1 MVTASK
7 KRGYRVISK
16 DLEVYPLTLPLIVD
30 DIESLEFHYKKE
42 KEVKSL
48 LEASLKDLRDYKA
61 LEEIKSLTFKVLNL
75 EQGSSDWLEVRH
87 GLATGSNLPIDNKGN
102 LIPTINKYVSK
113 KALEVFQNEIECVEL
128 KQEIKQALY
137 IPYTKA
143 MERGH
148 ILEPLAKE
156 EYVKYREAQG
166 DLVEVE
172 EIGFVKSD
180 TLPFGASPDGVAID
194 LLTFERVNL
203 EIKTTN
209 IANFTSYLIDPQSFI
224 DNHYKQIQIEMLV
237 TQTDKTHLI
246 CYYPDFDLIVQEVS
260 IDYEFIYNFI
270 QSMKKY
276 SELLETALNGLR
288 KAYKGK

>member
-30 DIESLEFHYKKE
+30 DIDNLEFHYKKE
-42 KEVKSL
+42 KEIKSL

-75 EQGSSDWLEVRH
+75 EQGGNDWLEVRQ

-102 LIPTINKYVSK
+102 LIPTINKYVAK

-128 KQEIKQALY
+128 KQEIKQALH

-148 ILEPLAKE
+148 VLEPLAKE

-166 DLVEVE
+166 DLVEIE
-172 EIGFVKSD
+172 HIGFIKSD
-180 TLPFGASPDGVAID
+180 NLPFGASPDGVAVD

-209 IANFTSYLIDPQSFI
+209 IANFTNYIIDPQSFV
-224 DNHYKQIQIEMLV
+224 DNHYKQVQIEMLV

-260 IDYEFIYNFI
+260 IDYEFIGNFI
-270 QSMKKY
+270 ESMKEY
-276 SELLETALNGLR
+276 SELLKIALNGLR